1 MASAANPRIAIVQA
15 GRGVAALAVVAFHAC
30 QYAGLQ
36 IGPLPQALAAPAS
49 YGYLGVDFFF
59 VLSGFIIYHA
69 NHAIASR
76 PGWPARY
83 LHGRLSRIYLPYLPI
98 GIGLALAYTVLPNVS
113 RGTAAWDWFTTLTLM
128 PGSGASALGP
138 AWTLRHELVFY
149 LAALLCLRAGRVLAG
164 SLAAAAILLLL
175 AATGI
180 ETARAAPF
188 IDLEFLLGIFAAWML
203 TREPLPA
210 WMLVL
215 SAVAALA
222 LFCGLGERLFF
233 AAAVAAA
240 LPLAIRLE
248 LSGRVSVA
256 RPLTLLGDASYAIY
270 LVHLP
275 LVSVVVR
282 IVGDPSLAAVT
293 AIMVSILLGIG
304 YHVAVE
310 RPLLAW
316 ARRRRPQTR
325 SKPA

>member
-1 MASAANPRIAIVQA
+1 MQA

-36 IGPLPQALAAPAS
+36 IGPLPQGLAAPAS

-128 PGSGASALGP
+128 PGSGGSALGP
-138 AWTLRHELVFY
+138 AWTLRHELIFY
-149 LAALLCLRAGRVLAG
+149 LAALPCLRAGRVLAG
-164 SLAAAAILLLL
+164 SVAAAAALLLL
-175 AATGI
+175 TATGV
-180 ETARAAPF
+180 ETARGAPF
-188 IDLEFLLGIFAAWML
+188 IDFEFLLGIFAAWML
-203 TREPLPA
+203 TRERLRP
-210 WMLVL
+210 WVLVL
-215 SAVAALA
+215 CAITALA
-222 LFCGLGERLFF
+222 LFSWSGERLFF

-248 LSGRVSVA
+248 LSGRISVP
-256 RPLTLLGDASYAIY
+256 RPFTLLGDASYALY

-275 LVSVVVR
+275 LVSMVVR
-282 IVGDPSLAAVT
+282 IVGEPSLAAVT

-316 ARRRRPQTR
+316 ARRRQPGAS
-325 SKPA
+325 SKPV